1 MVGVAAA
8 LGVEGMTGRAIKRF
22 IDIIACLVALP
33 LVLAVSIFI
42 ALGVHLM
49 MGRPVLFRQKRA
61 GLDGRI
67 FELWKFRTMTDE
79 RDEAGRLLPDE
90 MRLTWLGK
98 LLRST
103 SLDELPQVWNVIKG
117 DMSVVGPRP
126 LLPEY
131 LDRYTPEQA
140 RRHEVRPGITGWAQV
155 NGRND
160 TKWEERLR
168 QDVWYVDNW
177 SLWLDFKILWMTVV
191 KVLKREGVSKE
202 GHATMPEFMGTKG
215 EVAGGDGKAAQ

>member
-1 MVGVAAA
+1 AGTVVLERAVIEMGAEIGEGGDHQLRCGRDPGRCSGRGRYERRFLRGHPPLLPQWSPQAAACVSPIGAAFWSRQAMVGVAAA

-140 RRHEVRPGITGWAQV
+140 
-155 NGRND
+155 
-160 TKWEERLR
+160 
-168 QDVWYVDNW
+168 
-177 SLWLDFKILWMTVV
+177 
-191 KVLKREGVSKE
+191 
-202 GHATMPEFMGTKG
+202 
-215 EVAGGDGKAAQ
+215 